1 MTCPRTHMCWQSKR
15 FYWESAPGGEQ
26 EGKGTQENHLCHVA
40 HSLWFYGDGISFWV
54 VLNQSFLLRVL
65 PGGASLV
72 QPRWMLERRIL
83 GGGQTSSVYFWLFPK
98 SSGWWRLISSVFLT
112 RTSCHKT
119 TYADGYYGAWP
130 GWKVS
135 ISVLP
140 LTGLGDLS
148 FCVFWVS
155 IP

>member
-1 MTCPRTHMCWQSKR
+1 MNCPRTHMCWQSKR

-54 VLNQSFLLRVL
+54 VVNQSFWLRVL

-119 TYADGYYGAWP
+119 TYADGYYGPWP